1 MVAGAGRTVTVVV
14 AEHPESRRYEMSD
27 VPVATPVTTPDV
39 DPIVATLVVV
49 LDHLPPVDAS
59 LSVVV
64 DPTHTLSVP
73 VIGLDNVPTVTVNMM
88 VL

>member
-1 MVAGAGRTVTVVV
+1 MTVVV
-14 AEHPESRRYEMSD
+14 AEHPESSRYEMTD

-49 LDHLPPVDAS
+49 LDHRPPVDAS

-64 DPTHTLSVP
+64 DPTHTFSVP
-73 VIGLDNVPTVTVNMM
+73 VIGLDNVPTVTVNTI